1 MSATRLLVLGV
12 VRLHSQAHGYLVGS
26 ELESWEAGQWAG
38 LRSGSIYHALR
49 QLAKE
54 GLLDATEV
62 HEWPGRVDYAINEKG
77 EAEFLRLLRSALSV
91 PDRRPEM
98 LNAAIA
104 LLPALP
110 KEETIAL
117 LKERVRAMEDERAR
131 IEATAKEGKR
141 PGTWQSCSPCARC
154 RRRVRRHGPGP
165 DRAAGTGRGAG
176 LIGRQP
182 V

>member
-12 VRLHSQAHGYLVGS
+12 VRLHGQAHGYLVGS

-54 GLLDATEV
+54 GLLDTSEV
-62 HEWPGRVDYAINEKG
+62 HEWPGRVDYAINAKG
-77 EAEFLRLLRSALSV
+77 EAQFLELLTNALKV
-91 PDRRPEM
+91 PDRRPEL
-98 LNAAIA
+98 LNAALV

-110 KEETIAL
+110 EEEAIAL
-117 LKERVRAMEDERAR
+117 LKERVLALEEERAQ
-131 IEATAKEGKR
+131 IMVAAQEHKR
-141 PGTWQSCSPCARC
+141 PRNVTALFAL
-154 RRRVRRHGPGP
+154 
-165 DRAAGTGRGAG
+165 RAAQAASEAAWIRD
-176 LIGRQP
+176 LIGRWERGEEP

>member
-12 VRLHSQAHGYLVGS
+12 VRLHGQAHGYLVNA

-54 GLLDATEV
+54 GLLDTSEV

-77 EAEFLRLLRSALSV
+77 EAEFLGLLRSALRV
-91 PDRRPEM
+91 PDRRPEL
-98 LNAAIA
+98 LNAALV

-110 KEETIAL
+110 EEEVIAL
-117 LKERVRAMEDERAR
+117 LKERVRALEDERAQ
-131 IEATAKEGKR
+131 IMDTAQAGKR
-141 PGTWQSCSPCARC
+141 SGNVTELVAL
-154 RRRVRRHGPGP
+154 
-165 DRAAGTGRGAG
+165 RAARAASEAAWIGDLILRLERGEEPA
-176 LIGRQP
+176 
-182 V
+182 

>member
-12 VRLHSQAHGYLVGS
+12 VRLHGQAHGYLVGS

-54 GLLDATEV
+54 GLLDTSEV

-77 EAEFLRLLRSALSV
+77 EAEFLGLLRSALRV
-91 PDRRPEM
+91 PDRRPEL
-98 LNAAIA
+98 LNAALV

-110 KEETIAL
+110 EEEVISL
-117 LKERVRAMEDERAR
+117 LKERVRTLEDERAQ
-131 IEATAKEGKR
+131 IVATAQEGRR
-141 PGTWQSCSPCARC
+141 P
-154 RRRVRRHGPGP
+154 RHVTELFAL
-165 DRAAGTGRGAG
+165 RAAQAAG
-176 LIGRQP
+176 EAAWVRDLIGRLERGEEP
-182 V
+182 A

>member
-12 VRLHSQAHGYLVGS
+12 VRRLSQAHGYLVGA

-49 QLAKE
+49 QLAKD

-62 HEWPGRVDYAINEKG
+62 HEWPGRVDYAINDKG
-77 EAEFLRLLRSALSV
+77 ESEFLRLLRTALSV

-98 LNAAIA
+98 FDAAIA

-110 KEETIAL
+110 KEEAIAL
-117 LKERVRAMEDERAR
+117 LKERLRAMEDERAR
-131 IEATAKEGKR
+131 IEAVMRESPR
-141 PGTWQSCSPCARC
+141 PGHLTELFDLRAKQ
-154 RRRVRRHGPGP
+154 
-165 DRAAGTGRGAG
+165 AAGDATWTRG
-176 LIGRQP
+176 LIVRLERGEVP
-182 V
+182 A